1 VRILHAR
8 PEVADLLGSNPC
20 KTQSQNQL
28 RVLEYVTGSE
38 RVMERSML
46 LVRQTVA
53 VVALLFSLISLVGW
67 MAFLVFAGNMFL
79 EGHLLP
85 VLGIGAGG
93 LIAIGVL
100 VGGWPNGW
108 GRRAWYKCVSKS
120 LRL

>member
-1 VRILHAR
+1 VIVRG
-8 PEVADLLGSNPC
+8 LLG
-20 KTQSQNQL
+20 
-28 RVLEYVTGSE
+28 GSE
-38 RVMERSML
+38 ADMAIVL
-46 LVRQTVA
+46 AAYVRQTVA
-53 VVALLFSLISLVGW
+53 LVALLFSLISLVGW
-67 MAFLVFAGNMFL
+67 MAFLVFAGNEFL

-93 LIAIGVL
+93 LITIGVL

>member
-1 VRILHAR
+1 MDGAV
-8 PEVADLLGSNPC
+8 N
-20 KTQSQNQL
+20 
-28 RVLEYVTGSE
+28 VTGSPK
-38 RVMERSML
+38 
-46 LVRQTVA
+46 TVA
-53 VVALLFSLISLVGW
+53 LVALLFSLISLVGW
-67 MAFLVFAGNMFL
+67 MAFLVFAGNEFL

-93 LIAIGVL
+93 LITIGVL